1 MITVL
6 AGGIGGARFIRGV
19 AAAVGAD
26 KVTAIVNVGDDL
38 DHVGLRVC
46 PDLDSI
52 TYWLAGLVHPEQ
64 QWGRADEH
72 HVVSEE
78 LARFGHPRWFTL
90 GDRDLAVHLHRTHL
104 MRQGVPLSRATDE
117 IRQAFG
123 IDVQL
128 LPATDDPVATRIK
141 TADGRDLAFQEY
153 WVREQAS
160 PVVTDV
166 YLSGA
171 SLAAPAPGVLD
182 AIHRADTV
190 LIAPSNPVVSIGTIL
205 AIPGIDDAVRSTSAP
220 VVGVSPIIGGKVVRG
235 MADRLLPAVGAQVSA
250 DGVARHYG
258 SLLDG
263 WVIDE
268 ADRNLCATIEASGIT
283 CQATDTML
291 DDIEVARTVALTC
304 LQLAAEL
311 AEQGHRP

>member
-52 TYWLAGLVHPEQ
+52 TYWLAGVVHPEQ